1 MDDQMQDSVQDSVVE
16 FQSVFERLVEN
27 PLFVKGVV
35 ALLGVVILY
44 VIGRIIRRSVGRY
57 VRDDK
62 SRYRARKAI
71 SFGIFVVILLFL
83 SVVFSDRIG
92 GLTVAFGV
100 AGAGIAFALQEVIVS
115 VAGWVAISFG
125 DIYKTGDRV
134 RLAGVIGDVIDIS
147 VIRTTLMECGDWVN
161 GDLYNGRVVRIAN
174 SFVFKEPI
182 FNYSGDFPFLWDE
195 INIPIRYGCDVEEV
209 RSMLTTSADEVVG
222 EFARS
227 ALSVWSDIQR
237 KYLVERAGVEPMIT
251 IRPDE
256 NWITFT
262 VRYVVDF
269 KRRRSVKDQLF
280 VSILRRIDQSKGKI
294 SIASAAQ
301 EITLMPGSRV
311 DLEGGGY

>member
-1 MDDQMQDSVQDSVVE
+1 MDDQLQDSVQDSVVE

-35 ALLGVVILY
+35 ALVGVVILY

-57 VRDDK
+57 IRDDK

-71 SFGIFVVILLFL
+71 SFGIFLVVLLFL

-134 RLAGVIGDVIDIS
+134 RLAGVVGDVIDIS

-195 INIPIRYGCDVEEV
+195 VTIPIRYGCDIDDV
-209 RSMLTTSADEVVG
+209 RSLLARSADEVVG
-222 EFARS
+222 DFARS
-227 ALSVWSDIQR
+227 ALQVWSDIQR
-237 KYLVERAGVEPMIT
+237 KYLVESAGVVPMIT

-280 VSILRRIDQSKGKI
+280 TAILGRIERSEGRV
-294 SIASAAQ
+294 SIASASQ

-311 DLEGGGY
+311 DLKGDTS